1 MKWSDFILR
10 SLLVVSFALFATTY
24 FIEPVETRF
33 AFPEN
38 KVWKHRQNSSDLALK
53 SIAAGANG
61 IEIDIMLVDG
71 KLRVAHD
78 EGEIPSSQSLDDF
91 LSALALENATPSLW
105 LDIKNI
111 GFTNEVQIR
120 EILLDVIDRYN
131 LHDRLLVESPKPMR
145 MTRLCQTIIRC
156 SIWVQNSDSVVSRT
170 MYRMFVRGFSNI
182 ANLSAISIDY
192 RHPETAELIVPKS
205 FPVLLYTFPSPDDL
219 VEFKGNSRYKILLTD

>member
-24 FIEPVETRF
+24 FIKPVETRF

-38 KVWKHRQNSSDLALK
+38 RVWKHRQNSSDLALK

-71 KLRVAHD
+71 KLQVAHD
-78 EGEIPSSQSLDDF
+78 EGEIQGSQSLDDF

-120 EILLDVIDRYN
+120 GILLDVNDRYN
-131 LHDRLLVESPKPMR
+131 LHDRLLVESPNPMR
-145 MTRLCQTIIRC
+145 MMRL
-156 SIWVQNSDSVVSRT
+156 
-170 MYRMFVRGFSNI
+170 
-182 ANLSAISIDY
+182 
-192 RHPETAELIVPKS
+192 
-205 FPVLLYTFPSPDDL
+205 
-219 VEFKGNSRYKILLTD
+219 